1 MTDTIS
7 MTAIEV
13 SQPGK
18 PEVLVPARR
27 PVPDPA
33 PGEIRIAVKAAGV
46 NRPDVLQRL
55 GKYNPPPGVSDIPG
69 LEVAGTVDALGEGVE
84 GWSIGDPVCALLAGG
99 GYAEFCVVP
108 AAQCLP
114 IPAGL
119 SMAEA
124 AALPE
129 TFFTVWSNVF
139 ERGAL
144 QPGEALLVH
153 GGTSGIGTTAIQL
166 GAAFGARVFATARG
180 PEKCA
185 ACVRLGAERAI
196 DYGTEDFVAV
206 VKDATGGA
214 GVNVV
219 LDIVGGDYVARS
231 IDALAVE
238 GRYVCIGF
246 VRGATAT
253 VNFFPVM
260 TKRLVLTGSTLRAR
274 PVAYKQAV
282 AEQLKA
288 RVWPLIVEG
297 RIKPVVHEVF
307 PLERAA
313 DAHRLMESNQHVGKL
328 VLAVG

>member
-1 MTDTIS
+1 MTDTRS
-7 MTAIEV
+7 MTAVEV

-18 PEVLVPARR
+18 PEVLVAARR

-33 PGEIRIAVKAAGV
+33 PGEIRIAIQAAGV

-55 GKYNPPPGVSDIPG
+55 GKYNPPPGITDIPG

-84 GWSIGDPVCALLAGG
+84 GWQVGDPVCALLAGG

-180 PEKCA
+180 PDKCG
-185 ACVRLGAERAI
+185 ACIRLGAERAI
-196 DYGTEDFVAV
+196 DYAEEDFVAV
-206 VKDATGGA
+206 VKEATGGA

-246 VRGATAT
+246 VRGATAN

-282 AEQLKA
+282 ADQLKA
-288 RVWPLIVEG
+288 RVWPLIEQG
-297 RIKPVVHEVF
+297 KIKPVIHEVF
-307 PLERAA
+307 PLDQAA

>member
-1 MTDTIS
+1 MAESRS

-33 PGEIRIAVKAAGV
+33 AGEIRIAVQAAGV

-55 GKYNPPPGVSDIPG
+55 GKYNPPPGITDIPG
-69 LEVAGTVDALGEGVE
+69 LEVAGTVDALGEGVD
-84 GWSIGDPVCALLAGG
+84 GWQVGDPVCALLAGG

-114 IPAGL
+114 VPDGL

-180 PEKCA
+180 AEKCA

-196 DYGTEDFVAV
+196 DYAEEDFVAV
-206 VKDATGGA
+206 VKETTGGA

-246 VRGATAT
+246 VRGATAN

-288 RVWPLIVEG
+288 RVWPLIAAGKV
-297 RIKPVVHEVF
+297 KPVVHEVF
-307 PLERAA
+307 PLANAA